1 MKKGFS
7 LEFFN
12 EDGSLLGINYDKQ
25 NFCDEITEDKKLLI
39 SAYHSISIGLIFVK
53 ITIVF

>member
-7 LEFFN
+7 LEFFK

-25 NFCDEITEDKKLLI
+25 NFCDDITDDKKLVI
-39 SAYHSISIGLIFVK
+39 SAYHSISIGVIFMK

>member
-39 SAYHSISIGLIFVK
+39 SAYHSISIGLIFMK

>member
-25 NFCDEITEDKKLLI
+25 NFCDEITDDKKLLI
-39 SAYHSISIGLIFVK
+39 SAYHSISIGLIFMK

>member
-1 MKKGFS
+1 MKKGLS

-25 NFCDEITEDKKLLI
+25 NFCDEITEDKKLVI
-39 SAYHSISIGLIFVK
+39 SAYHSISIGLIFMK